1 MTFIGAHSSLTTSA
15 INVLGSL
22 KKKGRKMMNNFAW
35 AAKML
40 FEYLALH
47 KRISTVSKASTNA
60 DTTV

>member
-1 MTFIGAHSSLTTSA
+1 
-15 INVLGSL
+15 
-22 KKKGRKMMNNFAW
+22 MMNNFAW

-40 FEYLALH
+40 FEYLAIH